1 MWEAMMMLR
10 LIASFGPV
18 PSLGRHRASLP
29 AAMPADRLQGAIRL
43 CFAGF
48 RLSLPHRHRVD
59 EEADRATQSREHR
72 PRRLACRDG
81 SG

>member
-29 AAMPADRLQGAIRL
+29 ADRLQGAIRL

-48 RLSLPHRHRVD
+48 RLSLPHRHGAD
-59 EEADRATQSREHR
+59 LEADRATQSRESR

>member
-18 PSLGRHRASLP
+18 PILGRDRASLP

-43 CFAGF
+43 SFARF
-48 RLSLPHRHRVD
+48 RLSLPHRHCVD
-59 EEADRATQSREHR
+59 EEADRD
-72 PRRLACRDG
+72 RRIA
-81 SG
+81 